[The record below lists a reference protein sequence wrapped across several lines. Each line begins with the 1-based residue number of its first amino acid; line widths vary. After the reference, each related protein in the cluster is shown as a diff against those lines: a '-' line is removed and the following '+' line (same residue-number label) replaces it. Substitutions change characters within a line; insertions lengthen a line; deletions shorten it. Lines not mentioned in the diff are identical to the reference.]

1 MRIKLRVLSIVPNF
15 LEIPVRTQG
24 SSEIFSAKSGPPPE
38 VVLFGPGR
46 SGPTENNSSFVKVP
60 VPRPTNIEK

>member
-1 MRIKLRVLSIVPNF
+1 MRIQLRVLSIVPNF
-15 LEIPVRTQG
+15 LEIPVRTQ
-24 SSEIFSAKSGPPPE
+24 SAKSGPPPE